1 MDCQLQTVHPCL
13 SKGFLGVKRTTTNWA
28 ILFECGQV
36 SLQFYWFRADARFY
50 NAPIATL
57 PVGRRQGLRSC
68 LLGLRRRCWPA
79 RTHTHTHIH
88 THGVAPPLLACTHR
102 MSMVDWRS
110 SMGGGDGPA
119 HTHRPS
125 QLLLELHLGSLN
137 AVQDEQH
144 AVFLCPCMQL
154 CSLCLI

>member
-1 MDCQLQTVHPCL
+1 MLPCNITCVP
-13 SKGFLGVKRTTTNWA
+13 KA
-28 ILFECGQV
+28 
-36 SLQFYWFRADARFY
+36 RAVLV
-50 NAPIATL
+50 IA
-57 PVGRRQGLRSC
+57 
-68 LLGLRRRCWPA
+68 
-79 RTHTHTHIH
+79 
-88 THGVAPPLLACTHR
+88 GVAPLLLACTHR
-102 MSMVDWRS
+102 MRMVDWRS